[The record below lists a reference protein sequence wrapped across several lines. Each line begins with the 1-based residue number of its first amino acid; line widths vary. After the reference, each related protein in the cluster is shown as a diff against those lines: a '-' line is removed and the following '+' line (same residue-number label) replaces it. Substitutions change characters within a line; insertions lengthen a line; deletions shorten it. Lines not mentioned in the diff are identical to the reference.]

1 LSTLDGT
8 FLFQLA
14 IFLLVLVSLNQ
25 LVFKP
30 LKKHQENR
38 DNSFDSLGNEIKTAE
53 NDNNKLISEY
63 SERIDRLKS
72 EMQHI
77 KADIKQKTDKERD
90 EILEKARQEA
100 DGWLQKEEEELQAA
114 AAESRRVLNTR
125 TRQLASDIFTRIMG
139 RSPETG
145 H

>member
-1 LSTLDGT
+1 MSTLDGT